1 MSPRQNHRERLEL
14 SLKIRMA
21 EGLVSDLFPGVSAI
35 VLHLTYYQGAYN
47 PLLMVRTLNFLP
59 ADYAYF
65 RMECTKEEC
74 TNGGFDLAPAVSALV
89 KGRKKTGKGK
99 LMCCGK
105 NSGLPTGHTRIEYE
119 VSIQYG
125 K

>member
-1 MSPRQNHRERLEL
+1 MSPRQNHKERLEIN
-14 SLKIRMA
+14 LKNRVA
-21 EGLVSDLFPGVSAI
+21 AGLVSDRFPGVQGI
-35 VLHLTYYQGAYN
+35 VLHMTYYQGVFN

-65 RMECTKEEC
+65 RMECMKEEC
-74 TNGGFDLAPAVSALV
+74 TNGGFDLSPVVSTLV

-99 LMCCGK
+99 ILCSGK
-105 NSGLPTGHTRIEYE
+105 NSAVAPGHARIDYE
-119 VSIQYG
+119 ISIQYG